1 MKKKK
6 TINKSLSIITLSKSL
21 IFEKK
26 DNPIMGMPIYKL

>member
-6 TINKSLSIITLSKSL
+6 TINRPLSIITLSKSL